1 MKVEIWSDVVCPFC
15 YIGKRKFEAAL
26 EKFPHK
32 DKIEVEWKSYQLSP
46 GTKTDPSKNVHQ
58 YLAEHKGIRLEEAIE
73 MNTRVT
79 QMAAENGLTYN
90 FDKAIVAN
98 SFLAHRFSHFAKQY
112 AKQDKAE
119 ELLFRAYFTEGK
131 NIDDINTLA
140 ELGAQIGLN
149 PNTVK
154 ETLKTTMFS
163 DDVHMDIYEAS
174 QVGARGVPFFVFDNK
189 YAISGAQDSSLFLQT
204 LEKSFAEHNPSEIG
218 WQ

>member
-32 DKIEVEWKSYQLSP
+32 DEIEIEWKSYQLSP
-46 GTKTDPSKNVHQ
+46 GIKTDPSKNAHQ
-58 YLAEHKGIRLEEAIE
+58 YLAENKGVSLEEATE
-73 MNTRVT
+73 MNNQVAK
-79 QMAAENGLTYN
+79 MAAENGLTYN

-98 SFLAHRFSHFAKQY
+98 SFIAHRFSHFAKQY
-112 AKQDKAE
+112 AKQNEAE

-131 NIDDINTLA
+131 NIDDTNTLA

-163 DDVHMDIYEAS
+163 DDVHMDIYEAA
-174 QVGARGVPFFVFDNK
+174 QVGVKGVPFFVFDEK
-189 YAISGAQDSSLFLQT
+189 YAISGAQDSSLFLQV
-204 LEKSFAEHNPSEIG
+204 LEKSFAEHNPNALSR
-218 WQ
+218 

>member
-15 YIGKRKFEAAL
+15 YMGKRKFEAAL
-26 EKFPHK
+26 DKFPHK
-32 DKIEVEWKSYQLSP
+32 DEIEIEWKSYQLSP
-46 GTKTDPSKNVHQ
+46 EIKTNPAKNAHQ
-58 YLAEHKGIRLEEAIE
+58 YLAEHKGISLEEATT

-90 FDKAIVAN
+90 FDKAIAAN
-98 SFLAHRFSHFAKQY
+98 SFLAHRFIHFAKQY

-140 ELGAQIGLN
+140 ELSAQIGLN

-174 QVGARGVPFFVFDNK
+174 QVGAQGVPFFVFDNK
-189 YAISGAQDSSLFLQT
+189 YAISGAQDSALFLQT
-204 LEKSFAEHNPSEIG
+204 LEKSFAEHDPNDFNR
-218 WQ
+218 

>member
-26 EKFPHK
+26 DKFPHK
-32 DKIEVEWKSYQLSP
+32 DEIEIEWKSYQLSP
-46 GTKTDPSKNVHQ
+46 GIKTDPKKNAHQ
-58 YLAEHKGIRLEEAIE
+58 YLAEHKSVSLEEATE
-73 MNTRVT
+73 MNNQVAK
-79 QMAAENGLTYN
+79 MAAENGLTYN

-98 SFLAHRFSHFAKQY
+98 SFIAHRFSHFAKQY
-112 AKQDKAE
+112 AKQNKAE
-119 ELLFRAYFTEGK
+119 EVLFRAYFTEGK

-149 PNTVK
+149 LNTVK

-174 QVGARGVPFFVFDNK
+174 QVGVKGVPFFVFDEK
-189 YAISGAQDSSLFLQT
+189 YAISGAQDSSLFLQV
-204 LEKSFAEHNPSEIG
+204 LEKSFAEHDPNALSR
-218 WQ
+218 

>member
-26 EKFPHK
+26 DKFPHK
-32 DKIEVEWKSYQLSP
+32 DEIEIEWKSYQLSP
-46 GTKTDPSKNVHQ
+46 GIKTDPAKNAHQ
-58 YLAEHKGIRLEEAIE
+58 YLAEHKGISLEEATE
-73 MNTRVT
+73 MNGRVAK
-79 QMAAENGLTYN
+79 MAAENGLTYN

-98 SFLAHRFSHFAKQY
+98 SFIAHRFSHFAKQY
-112 AKQDKAE
+112 AKQNKAE
-119 ELLFRAYFTEGK
+119 EALFRAYFTEGK

-149 PNTVK
+149 RNTVK

-174 QVGARGVPFFVFDNK
+174 QVGVKGVPFFVFDEK
-189 YAISGAQDSSLFLQT
+189 YAISGAQDSSLFLQV
-204 LEKSFAEHNPSEIG
+204 LEKSFAEHDPNTLSR
-218 WQ
+218 